1 VRRSA
6 VNPFIEHHQ
15 QSIRFQYSCFDRMLL
30 NAIVQ
35 PMQRPALIV
44 GYLDKCKHVPSI
56 SRAYFR
62 QVSEGYHQFVADLA
76 VKQRIQ
82 IVEPPKG
89 VRREDWVEPFYKSF
103 GRRFGIVVILKSRE
117 NARVAVSYATPSGGN
132 RIEVCT
138 RFVWQYYFY
147 LRDRDWGRMFL
158 RICPYFPFNA
168 RVCVNQHEH
177 LARQLES
184 EDITFR
190 QAANAF
196 VQCAEPERLQQLAD
210 GFRPGDLDRP
220 VQRWLHQLVPFYTR
234 ESDRTSDRVYRVFC
248 SQVEYC
254 TNLIFRQRAALDRM
268 ADRLLDLN
276 RNIGRPDKLS
286 TVFGYRIT
294 KAYPGGLKTQ
304 IADHH
309 LGNPVIRSEYKDSSI
324 KQYVR
329 DHRVLRTE
337 ATSYNTNDLSVGKSI
352 HNLPQLRSVMNAI
365 NDRYLAIQQD
375 VLETYIDRGQL
386 ARLRQPSMTASGR
399 RTPGLKLDDPRLL
412 AVMQALTCFVHL
424 ARGGRFRTRD
434 LHQTAAEALGMTT
447 ATYRLGQL
455 RYDLAKL
462 RAKGLVLKI
471 PKTQTYRVTPQGM
484 RLCVLFLKLAQ
495 RVYAPFA
502 AASLQPITHDNQL
515 IAERR
520 AHLDTLYADVD
531 SALDRLLD
539 HLGFK
544 LAA

>member
-1 VRRSA
+1 MRGRSA

-30 NAIVQ
+30 NAVVQ

-56 SRAYFR
+56 TRSYFR
-62 QVSEGYHQFVADLA
+62 QVSEDYHRFVEQLA
-76 VKQRIQ
+76 WRDGVQ

-89 VRREDWVEPFYKSF
+89 VRREDWVEPFYTAF

-147 LRDRDWGRMFL
+147 LRDQNWGRMFL

-168 RVCVNQHEH
+168 RVCLNQHEH
-177 LARQLES
+177 LARQLEEEGIS
-184 EDITFR
+184 FR
-190 QAANAF
+190 KAANAF
-196 VQCAEPERLQQLAD
+196 LSCSEPERLQQLAD
-210 GFRPGDLDRP
+210 GFTPADLEVP
-220 VQRWLHQLVPFYTR
+220 IQCWLRELVPFYASR
-234 ESDRTSDRVYRVFC
+234 DPNRISEYVYRLFD

-254 TNLIFRQRAALDRM
+254 TNLVFSQRAALDGM
-268 ADRLLDLN
+268 AERLLDLN
-276 RNIGRPDKLS
+276 RSIGRPDKLS

-294 KAYPGGLKTQ
+294 RAYRGGLKTQ

-329 DHRVLRTE
+329 DHRLLRTE
-337 ATSYNTNDLSVGKSI
+337 ATSYNTPDLGVGKSI
-352 HNLPQLRSVMNAI
+352 RNLPQLRRVMGGI

-375 VLETYIDRGQL
+375 VLETYVDRGQL
-386 ARLRQPSMTASGR
+386 ARLRQPTITPSGH

-412 AVMQALTCFVHL
+412 AVMQAVTCFVHV
-424 ARGGRFRTRD
+424 ARAGRFRTRD
-434 LHQTAAEALGMTT
+434 LHQRAAEALGETT

-462 RAKGLVLKI
+462 RAKGLAIKV
-471 PKTQTYRVTPQGM
+471 PRTQTYRLTPQGL
-484 RLCVLFLKLAQ
+484 RICVLFLM
-495 RVYAPFA
+495 
-502 AASLQPITHDNQL
+502 
-515 IAERR
+515 
-520 AHLDTLYADVD
+520 
-531 SALDRLLD
+531 
-539 HLGFK
+539 
-544 LAA
+544 